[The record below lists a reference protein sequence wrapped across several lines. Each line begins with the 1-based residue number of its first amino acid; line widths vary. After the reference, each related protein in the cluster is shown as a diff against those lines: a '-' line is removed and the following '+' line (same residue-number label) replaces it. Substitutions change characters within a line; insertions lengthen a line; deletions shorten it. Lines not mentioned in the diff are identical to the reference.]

1 MECINSKVVSFGG
14 KAPSGLGNLAAE
26 QSTRHQPQRPRGSE
40 MGRGEGLA
48 KEMALF
54 NGQQIGGFS
63 VKLLGIPKQSYSEI
77 WCVVGLNPRR
87 DTGLNTDGTSC
98 DLKKNNPNIL
108 TVESSSKKPW
118 VSLLFRFSRIWSN
131 LFWGSIGRSLYFG
144 NLRRFQFLRER
155 LEWISTW
162 SGGGCIFLNNIFV
175 STLGH
180 DSILISA

>member
-77 WCVVGLNPRR
+77 
-87 DTGLNTDGTSC
+87 
-98 DLKKNNPNIL
+98 
-108 TVESSSKKPW
+108 
-118 VSLLFRFSRIWSN
+118 
-131 LFWGSIGRSLYFG
+131 
-144 NLRRFQFLRER
+144 
-155 LEWISTW
+155 
-162 SGGGCIFLNNIFV
+162 
-175 STLGH
+175 
-180 DSILISA
+180 